1 MKRLVALLAV
11 VLLALPAVS
20 YADYKD
26 SEAFNVAKRIIE
38 QTMEERG
45 CSDFRFAIFDYNVH
59 REGDLYAVYSDVK
72 YVDRR
77 GKNQRDYFA
86 LMFRETG
93 DGYEPH
99 FLSMGALFYI
109 LPDGLQVTAR

>member
-1 MKRLVALLAV
+1 MNTEKPVYRTAVDADREAIRRFHALTELWPDGEGE
-11 VLLALPAVS
+11 LG
-20 YADYKD
+20 
-26 SEAFNVAKRIIE
+26 EEF
-38 QTMEERG
+38 ME
-45 CSDFRFAIFDYNVH
+45 D
-59 REGDLYAVYSDVK
+59 DVK

-86 LMFRETG
+86 LMFRETN

-109 LPDGLQVTAR
+109 LPDGLQVTAE